1 MGINPST
8 TIQPFTSI
16 DDGWSFNYMYN
27 GDRAT
32 QVAAGITAVTAVIG
46 VIVGGGYLGAGAIAV
61 ASIIVSLY
69 IKQVY
74 YTTSQ
79 FSKRNSPTCEMKNII
94 TFYQDSTRVTVIGTE
109 TRYWAPS
116 RCS

>member
-1 MGINPST
+1 
-8 TIQPFTSI
+8 
-16 DDGWSFNYMYN
+16 MYN